1 MSFSKFTLNN
11 LRSLVNYGLYV
22 SGNTL
27 DPIFSKGWLKTSPN
41 ILINGSSCYIDYSH
55 AFNASDLI
63 YFEQTF
69 KKLGAG
75 ATFHMSTSEYYDAE
89 KNVLQNL
96 GGTFSISNIING
108 NKIIVA
114 NIITGITGASGYNY
128 YSKENFNST
137 PQYTFQ
143 NPASFTGYF
152 LVNSMPKLSSITFN
166 SMGILGSALGY
177 EEYISMSA
185 GICENSERIQV
196 FGTSE
201 LKDGQEIL
209 YFLSGGTFQN
219 MQNNKCTVDMYLR
232 GNPELIKAPRS
243 TSVTGIYVVSS
254 LLNNTISYCFE
265 NQTLNQATL
274 RKESLEPSTYTAQ
287 FLNCESCMDL
297 VYGDANTILFEEIGD
312 LFDSLLFL
320 YVIDGA
326 NVNLSTALVG
336 SFVAN
341 STTVVRVPLSSNK
354 TVKIDLS
361 HPTLID
367 YDLTI
372 YTDPARKTVLNTG
385 IFKKYGVIGYNN
397 SYGMIRSY
405 PTNTSLYCTL
415 QGPSTI
421 YFTLLV

>member
-11 LRSLVNYGLYV
+11 IRSLTNYGLYV
-22 SGNTL
+22 SGNTT

-41 ILINGSSCYIDYSH
+41 ILVKGSSCYIDYSH
-55 AFNASDLI
+55 AFDASDII
-63 YFEQTF
+63 YFNQTF
-69 KKLGAG
+69 KKLGVG
-75 ATFHMSTSEYYDAE
+75 ATFYMAPSEYYDAE
-89 KNVLQNL
+89 KNILKNL
-96 GGTFSISNIING
+96 GGTFSVSRLING
-108 NKIIVA
+108 NRIIVA
-114 NIITGITGASGYNY
+114 NIVSGLCGATAYDY
-128 YSKENFNST
+128 FSKENFNST

-143 NPASFTGYF
+143 NTASFTGYY
-152 LVNSMPKLSSITFN
+152 LINSMPSLSSITFH

-177 EEYISMSA
+177 EEYISMSS
-185 GICENSERIQV
+185 GICQNSERIEILGSSQ
-196 FGTSE
+196 F
-201 LKDGQEIL
+201 KDGQEIL
-209 YFLSGGTFQN
+209 YFLNGGTYQDMGN
-219 MQNNKCTVDMYLR
+219 TKCSVDLYLR

-297 VYGDANTILFEEIGD
+297 VYGDANTILFEKIGD

-354 TVKIDLS
+354 TIKIDLS

-372 YTDPARKTVLNTG
+372 YTDPARKTVLNPG
-385 IFKKYGVIGYNN
+385 IFRKYGVIGYNN

-421 YFTLLV
+421 YFTLQV